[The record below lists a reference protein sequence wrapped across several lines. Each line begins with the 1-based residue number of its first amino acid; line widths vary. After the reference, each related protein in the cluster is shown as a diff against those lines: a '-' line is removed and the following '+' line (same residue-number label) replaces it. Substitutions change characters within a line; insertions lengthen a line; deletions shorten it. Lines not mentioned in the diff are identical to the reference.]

1 MKKEKIDKINQAV
14 LKAMSLLEKGDE
26 RVAYYGEADKRK
38 LVVPNQTNIAFVVSM
53 YKNNQHYYETVGYFP
68 DMTNSEFDQ
77 VADDFIAS
85 VSNRRHKKLSTMKVK
100 DFIDNEVIPF
110 SKANH
115 KDSDGFLQR
124 LTPFAKKFGHLR
136 LSDISRGDIQKYL
149 NSTSINRSTSTLNK
163 YLSAVSKLFSLA
175 VGLEVIDKNPCRNIK
190 YLPESPSRKR
200 LLSDEEALA
209 FLDEALNDEN
219 PVHGLCLALS
229 ATTGLRQGNV
239 RSIELC
245 WLNADYTVLSL
256 PDSKSGKP
264 IEHQLSPAS
273 TDIIKLALANSSDV
287 HLFPSRVPGKFM
299 SKPSK
304 CIARIRKQVQQR
316 TGISEHFYA
325 HDLRKKLATKMLEIT
340 SNINTVR
347 IAMSHA
353 DIKTTQIYTL
363 SDNDDL
369 RDANTKTSEALL
381 GGNTILSLIKKPME
395 G

>member
-1 MKKEKIDKINQAV
+1 MKKMKIDKINQAV
-14 LKAMSLLEKGDE
+14 LKAMPLLEKNDE
-26 RVAYYGEADKRK
+26 RVAYYGQADKRK
-38 LVVPNQTNIAFVVSM
+38 LVIPNQTNIALVVSM
-53 YKNNQHYYETVGYFP
+53 YKNNRSYYETIGYFP
-68 DMTNSEFDQ
+68 DMTSSEFDQ

-85 VSNRRHKKLSTMKVK
+85 VSNRRHKKLSTIKIKAFV
-100 DFIDNEVIPF
+100 DNEVIPF

-124 LTPFAKKFGHLR
+124 LAPFVKKFGHLR
-136 LSDISRGDIQKYL
+136 LSEISRSDIQKYL

-175 VGLEVIDKNPCRNIK
+175 VGLEVIDENPCRHIK

-209 FLDEALNDEN
+209 FLDEALNDDN

-229 ATTGLRQGNV
+229 ATTGLRQGNI
-239 RSIELC
+239 RSIEKQ
-245 WLNADYTVLSL
+245 WLNDDYTVLNL

-273 TDIIKLALANSSDV
+273 TDIIKLALANSGEV
-287 HLFPSRVPGKFM
+287 YLFPSRVPGKFM
-299 SKPSK
+299 SKPTK
-304 CIARIRKQVQQR
+304 CIARIRKKVQQR

-325 HDLRKKLATKMLEIT
+325 HDLRRTFATLQLRVT
-340 SNINTVR
+340 GDINLVR
-347 IAMSHA
+347 ESLGHS
-353 DIKTTQIYTL
+353 DVRTTLIYIVNN
-363 SDNDDL
+363 NDKL

-381 GGNTILSLIKKPME
+381 GGHTISSLLKKPVE

>member
-14 LKAMSLLEKGDE
+14 LKAMPLLEKDDE
-26 RVAYYGEADKRK
+26 RVAYYGKADKRK
-38 LVVPNQTNIAFVVSM
+38 WVIPNQTNIAFVVSM
-53 YKNNQHYYETVGYFP
+53 NNHNQHYYETIGYFP
-68 DMTNSEFDQ
+68 DMTCSEFNQ

-100 DFIDNEVIPF
+100 VFIDNEVIPF

-124 LTPFAKKFGHLR
+124 LVPFAKKFGHLR
-136 LSDISRGDIQKYL
+136 LSDISRSDIQKYL
-149 NSTSINRSTSTLNK
+149 NSISINRSNSTSNK

-175 VGLEVIDKNPCRNIK
+175 VGLEAIDKNPCRNIK
-190 YLPESPSRKR
+190 YLSESPSRKR

-209 FLDEALNDEN
+209 FLDEAINDEN

-245 WLNADYTVLSL
+245 WLNDDYTVLSL
-256 PDSKSGKP
+256 PDSKSGRP

-273 TDIIKLALANSSDV
+273 NDIIKLALANSDETY
-287 HLFPSRVPGKFM
+287 LFPNRVSGKFM

-304 CIARIRKQVQQR
+304 CIARIRKKVQQR
-316 TGISEHFYA
+316 TGITEHFYA
-325 HDLRKKLATKMLEIT
+325 HDLRKKLATQMLKIT
-340 SNINTVR
+340 NNINTVR
-347 IAMSHA
+347 LAMSHA
-353 DIKTTQIYTL
+353 DIRTTQIYTL
-363 SDNDDL
+363 GGNDDL

-381 GGNTILSLIKKPME
+381 GGNTILSLIKKPKE

>member
-1 MKKEKIDKINQAV
+1 MKKKEINKITQAV
-14 LKAMSLLEKGDE
+14 LKGMSLLEKDNE
-26 RVAYYGEADKRK
+26 RVAYYGKDDKRK
-38 LVVPNQTNIAFVVSM
+38 LVIPNQSNIAFVVSM
-53 YKNNQHYYETVGYFP
+53 HKNNQHYYETFGYFP
-68 DMTNSEFDQ
+68 DMTSSEFDQ

-85 VSNRRHKKLSTMKVK
+85 VSNRRHKKLSRMKVK
-100 DFIDNEVIPF
+100 DFIDNEIISF

-124 LTPFAKKFGHLR
+124 LAPFAKKFGHLR
-136 LSDISRGDIQKYL
+136 LSDVSRSGIQKYL
-149 NSTSINRSTSTLNK
+149 NSATINRTNSTSNK

-175 VGLEVIDKNPCRNIK
+175 VGLEAIDENPCRHIK
-190 YLPESPSRKR
+190 YFPESPNRKR

-239 RSIELC
+239 RSIEVN
-245 WLNADYTVLSL
+245 WLNDDYTILYL

-273 TDIIKLALANSSDV
+273 TDIIKLALANSDGIY
-287 HLFPSRVPGKFM
+287 LFPSCVPGKFM

-304 CIARIRKQVQQR
+304 CIARIRKKVQQR
-316 TGISEHFYA
+316 TGITDHFYA
-325 HDLRKKLATKMLEIT
+325 HDLRRTFASLQLRVTGD
-340 SNINTVR
+340 INLVR
-347 IAMSHA
+347 ESLGHS
-353 DIKTTQIYTL
+353 DVKTTLIYAINN
-363 SDNDDL
+363 NDKL

-381 GGNTILSLIKKPME
+381 GGHTISSLIKKPSK